1 MAKRKPINQLIP
13 DVREALIEGMEK
25 ATDAITLDL
34 IEQGPYW
41 SGLFARS
48 WMVVR
53 GQSAIPQYIPRQYP
67 VPKEAQS
74 KPKGKDLASLRPI
87 TPKNE
92 DLRGYTIGNMTE
104 YSVYAMDIVPTNRGR
119 QGGKAQ
125 NATAPPRWFHNY
137 AGAPNGTG
145 MHRTVDIT
153 LTNVFRRY

>member
-1 MAKRKPINQLIP
+1 MAKRKPLNQLIP

-25 ATDAITLDL
+25 ATEGITYDL
-34 IEQGPYW
+34 IDRGPYW
-41 SGLFARS
+41 SGVFAKS
-48 WMVVR
+48 WMVIR
-53 GQSAIPQYIPRQYP
+53 GQSSIPKYIPRQYP
-67 VPKEAQS
+67 VPWIEGT
-74 KPKGKDLASLRPI
+74 KPDPKTIIPI

-137 AGAPNGTG
+137 AGAATGTG
-145 MHRTVDIT
+145 MALTVDNT

>member
-1 MAKRKPINQLIP
+1 MAKRKPLNQLIP
-13 DVREALIEGMEK
+13 DVKKALIEGMEE

-53 GQSAIPQYIPRQYP
+53 GQSSIPKYIPRQYP
-67 VPKEAQS
+67 VPREAQS
-74 KPKGKDLASLRPI
+74 KPKGKGLASLRPI

-104 YSVYAMDIVPTNRGR
+104 YSGYAMDLWPTNRGR
-119 QGGKAQ
+119 KGGFAK
-125 NATAPPRWFHNY
+125 NATAMPNWFQNY
-137 AGAPNGTG
+137 ADAPQGTG
-145 MHRTVDIT
+145 MHLRVDMT
-153 LTNVFRRY
+153 LNSVFRRY